1 MGLGIAAS
9 LAALLLL
16 LAVWT
21 RRIEG
26 RQENRVVDE
35 IRDADHRGANRP
47 VGQYPHIDPYLC
59 IGCGSCVKA
68 CPENGVIG
76 LVDGIAHVI
85 RAAQCIGH
93 ARCEDVCPVGALH
106 VGLGDVTTRSDIPQL
121 SEDLQTTVPG
131 VFIAGEL
138 GGLALIRHAIDQG
151 VQAVDAVARSARRH
165 PSGPDVLITGSG
177 PAGIAAS
184 LRAIELGLSYQT
196 IDMDDIGGTIRKYP
210 RRKLVMT
217 QPVELPLVGKL
228 KQTEYLKEE
237 LVDLLDDII
246 TQHDVQVRTGVKL
259 LGVERCNGT
268 IDAVTST
275 GVIPCGSL
283 VLALGRRGTPR
294 RLGVPGEELEKVLYQ
309 LIDTSTYTNTRAL
322 VVGGGD
328 SAVEAAMALASQPG
342 NEVTLSYRKGAF
354 FRLKRRNEERI
365 EEFVDRGR
373 VRLVFN
379 SNVVSIEPDAAIIS
393 QAGRSF
399 RLRND
404 YVFVFAGGEPPFP
417 LLKQIGVGFW
427 GEG

>member
-1 MGLGIAAS
+1 VGLGIAAS

-35 IRDADHRGANRP
+35 IREADHRGANRP

-93 ARCEDVCPVGALH
+93 ARCEEVCPVGALQ

-121 SEDLQTTVPG
+121 SDDLQTTVPG

-151 VQAVDAVARSARRH
+151 VKAIDAVAQSGRRH
-165 PSGPDVLITGSG
+165 PDGPDVLITGGG

-196 IDMDDIGGTIRKYP
+196 IDMADIGGTIRKYP

-217 QPVELPLVGKL
+217 QPVHLPLVGKL
-228 KQTEYLKEE
+228 KRPEYLKEE
-237 LVDLLDDII
+237 LVDLIEDII
-246 TQHDVQVRTGVKL
+246 ARHDVRIRTGVKL
-259 LGVERCNGT
+259 LGVENCNGT
-268 IDAVTST
+268 IDAVTSA

-328 SAVEAAMALASQPG
+328 SAIEAAMALASQPG
-342 NEVTLSYRKGAF
+342 NTVTLSYRKKNF
-354 FRLKRRNEERI
+354 FRIKSRNEERLA
-365 EEFVDRGR
+365 EFVKRGLIR
-373 VRLVFN
+373 VIFS
-379 SNVVSIEPDAAIIS
+379 SNVVAIEPDAVVLER
-393 QAGRSF
+393 AGEEIC
-399 RLRND
+399 LLND
-404 YVFVFAGGEPPFP
+404 YVFIFAGGEPPFP

>member
-1 MGLGIAAS
+1 
-9 LAALLLL
+9 LLL

-427 GEG
+427 GEE

>member
-1 MGLGIAAS
+1 
-9 LAALLLL
+9 LLL